1 MPSFDYDIVWQRLD
15 DATRDRIVAF
25 WQEHGAIRDEQ
36 AARKRVDQVV
46 AVARTDQQIAGVCTA
61 VDLMVPDL
69 GEQLYYY
76 RTFVA
81 PPFRSGFIVRR
92 LLFLA
97 VQALED
103 YSRKHP
109 GQSAGGVYLE
119 LENPSFAR
127 HLRQAV
133 WPRPGLEFV
142 YVGRTARG
150 LERRVR
156 WFEHTTIGDRT
167 GHGVDRRTD

>member
-1 MPSFDYDIVWQRLD
+1 MPSFEYDIVWQKLD

-25 WQEHGAIRDEQ
+25 WQTHGAIRDEQ
-36 AARKRVDQVV
+36 AARARVDQVV
-46 AVARTDQQIAGVCTA
+46 ALARNENDEIAGVCTA
-61 VDLMVPDL
+61 VDLVVPDI
-69 GEQLYYY
+69 GERLYYY

-81 PPFRSGFIVRR
+81 PPFRTGFVVRR

-97 VQALED
+97 VQALEEHA
-103 YSRKHP
+103 RHHVET
-109 GQSAGGVYLE
+109 SAKGVYLE

-133 WPRPGLEFV
+133 WPRRGLEFV
-142 YVGRTARG
+142 FIGRTARG

-156 WFEHTTIGDRT
+156 WFEHARIGDSA
-167 GHGVDRRTD
+167 GG